1 MSRFQTLT
9 PSTLSREAFVEAFA
23 DIYEHSP
30 WVAEKA
36 FDLGQELSLCVELLR
51 DRLDHDP
58 SGGDVVERRR
68 RLQSLR

>member
-9 PSTLSREAFVEAFA
+9 PASLSREAFVEAFA

-36 FDLGQELSLCVELLR
+36 YDLGIDDSLNDIEGL
-51 DRLDHDP
+51 
-58 SGGDVVERRR
+58 
-68 RLQSLR
+68 